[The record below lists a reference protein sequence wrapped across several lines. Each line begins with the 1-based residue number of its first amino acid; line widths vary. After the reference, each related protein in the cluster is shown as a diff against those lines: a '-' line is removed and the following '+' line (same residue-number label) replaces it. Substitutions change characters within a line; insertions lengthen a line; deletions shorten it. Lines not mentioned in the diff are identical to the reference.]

1 LLDACELDADRALT
15 RWLARRRPAVAAI
28 LQRGTILERR
38 DIDPFLDL
46 ALPGVDELLGLLEVE
61 RLAGHATDDCVV
73 VDTAPTGHTLRLL
86 ATPATIGRIAR
97 VLDILQEKHR
107 VLAAAFGGQKAGD
120 AAERLIEEL

>member
-73 VDTAPTGHTLRLL
+73 VDTAPTRGGASDQRACRKRLRL
-86 ATPATIGRIAR
+86 ASGSISCPHSVRAR
-97 VLDILQEKHR
+97 RL
-107 VLAAAFGGQKAGD
+107 
-120 AAERLIEEL
+120 ERPVTKT